1 MEKEN
6 QQQMGSVIVKDVLV
20 ARPTNEEG
28 NKWFLTVGK
37 HKASEKVFES
47 KEEAK
52 AYAETPQWDT
62 VIAVVAEMIEI
73 HDEAKQK
80 NAEK

>member
-6 QQQMGSVIVKDVLV
+6 QPKTGSVIVNDVLV
-20 ARPTNEEG
+20 ARTANEEG

-37 HKASEKVFES
+37 HKASGKVFES
-47 KEEAK
+47 KEEAI
-52 AYAETPQWDT
+52 AYANEPHWDT
-62 VIAVVAEMIEI
+62 LVAVVAEMIEI

-80 NAEK
+80 KTEK